1 MDRNRKSD
9 VRVQIFHTGLSRGAA
24 NPDADTTSGRETA
37 VETDLALTRIFHT
50 DRDEETAKADG
61 VRQTSILMPG
71 CMCTYCP
78 NQNVSLTQHPSGFPA
93 SVVDRDEIS
102 GLTQKIEIH

>member
-1 MDRNRKSD
+1 VDRNRKSD

-37 VETDLALTRIFHT
+37 VETALALTRIFHT
-50 DRDEETAKADG
+50 DRDEETGKADG

-71 CMCTYCP
+71 CMLYILSKSKWES
-78 NQNVSLTQHPSGFPA
+78 NAA
-93 SVVDRDEIS
+93 SIWLP
-102 GLTQKIEIH
+102 GLRR